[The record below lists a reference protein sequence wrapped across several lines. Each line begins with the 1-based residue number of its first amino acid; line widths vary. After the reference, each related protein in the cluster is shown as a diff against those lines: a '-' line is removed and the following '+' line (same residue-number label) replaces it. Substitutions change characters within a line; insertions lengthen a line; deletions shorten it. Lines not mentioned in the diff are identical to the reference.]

1 MSETPNKEKP
11 KSNVILGPWKAKSIK
26 KVIVPEHNLFE
37 AQQDLAF
44 IEELS
49 ESVMVQM
56 IYTLGENGIEINSKE
71 FLQDIAFVIES
82 LKSTLYREMGL
93 PHPLT
98 TIIRSIS
105 EISIETSAT
114 DKDKNTIATKFSI
127 HKLNKLLETLDE
139 NDEPMA

>member
-1 MSETPNKEKP
+1 MSETPNEEKP
-11 KSNVILGPWKAKSIK
+11 KSNVILGPWKVRPTK
-26 KVIVPEHNLFE
+26 KVVVPEHNLFE
-37 AQQDLAF
+37 KQQDIAF
-44 IEELS
+44 IDELS

-127 HKLNKLLETLDE
+127 HKLNKLLEILDS

>member
-1 MSETPNKEKP
+1 
-11 KSNVILGPWKAKSIK
+11 
-26 KVIVPEHNLFE
+26 
-37 AQQDLAF
+37 
-44 IEELS
+44 
-49 ESVMVQM
+49 MVQM

-127 HKLNKLLETLDE
+127 HKLNKLLEILDS